1 MEKTNTHWAQMSDA
15 AITAQIGDFI
25 KHTRIQQNKTQAQL
39 AEAAGLNRWT
49 LGQIENGETITL
61 SSLIQILRA
70 LDCLYV
76 LSDFK
81 FKEEISP
88 LEYAKLKK
96 QQSKT
101 RVRNK
106 KSEKPDKEDLG
117 W

>member
-1 MEKTNTHWAQMSDA
+1 MGKANINYTQMSDG
-15 AITAQIGDFI
+15 AIVAHIGSFI
-25 KHTRIQQNKTQAQL
+25 KHTRGQQNKTQAQL
-39 AEAAGLNRWT
+39 AEMSGLNRWT
-49 LGQIENGETITL
+49 LSQIENGESITL

-76 LSDFK
+76 LDAFNYS
-81 FKEEISP
+81 EEISP

-96 QQSKT
+96 QQTKE

-106 KSEKPDKEDLG
+106 TRDKDDKEELG

>member
-1 MEKTNTHWAQMSDA
+1 MGRTDTNYTQMSDG
-15 AITAQIGDFI
+15 AIVAQIGGFI
-25 KHTRIQQNKTQAQL
+25 KHTRVDQNKTQAQL
-39 AEAAGLNRWT
+39 AEISGLNRWT
-49 LGQIENGETITL
+49 IGQIENGESITL

-76 LSDFK
+76 LERFHYS
-81 FKEEISP
+81 EEVSP

-96 QQSKT
+96 QQTKE

-106 KSEKPDKEDLG
+106 ATHKNDKDGLG